1 MAKLTREDKLV
12 KFRAARDIE
21 RKAERDIE
29 RKAEREKYCKDRSP
43 DPKDRRCYE
52 PLYSK
57 RLCKQH
63 YYKRYGNYHL
73 KPRPQNAA
81 LTKALTTNGGICSS
95 PYVDNFK
102 IARARIHHLE
112 EALVQ
117 LCGREVIAKCVI
129 GMRGTK
135 SKYYSKIDTHEKA
148 ITYLLSIGFKDE

>member
-1 MAKLTREDKLV
+1 MAKLTYEEELV
-12 KFRAARDIE
+12 KYRAKRDVE
-21 RKAERDIE
+21 RKA
-29 RKAEREKYCKDRSP
+29 KREKYCIDTPFNSEDKHC
-43 DPKDRRCYE
+43 KE

-63 YYKRYGNYHL
+63 YDNRYGNYHL
-73 KPRPQNAA
+73 KPRPHTVA
-81 LTKALTTNGGICSS
+81 LTKALTTNGGICSI

-117 LCGREVIAKCVI
+117 LCGREAIEKCVI

-148 ITYLLSIGFKDE
+148 IAYLLELGFKDE

>member
-12 KFRAARDIE
+12 KFRAA
-21 RKAERDIE
+21 RDIE

-81 LTKALTTNGGICSS
+81 LRKALTTNGGICSS

>member
-1 MAKLTREDKLV
+1 MAKLTCEDELV

-21 RKAERDIE
+21 RKAER
-29 RKAEREKYCKDRSP
+29 EKYCRDKSP
-43 DPKDRRCYE
+43 NPDDRRCYE

-63 YYKRYGNYHL
+63 YYKCYGNYHL
-73 KPRPQNAA
+73 KPRPHNDA
-81 LTKALTTNGGICSS
+81 LTKALTTNGGICSTA
-95 PYVDNFK
+95 YIDNFK

-117 LCGREVIAKCVI
+117 LCGREVIEKCVI